1 MFPLALSIG
10 GLAGIW
16 TFVSGIA
23 SFLTWPAFVGWA
35 LFFAGGGDSKAIGKS
50 LAPGLLG
57 IVLGFLVLKAM
68 PLFNGG
74 SLFLAVGV
82 AVIAFIMVMVMSTRV
97 FAFAPAAFAGCAVY
111 FGANGDIVAA
121 TIPFVLG
128 ILLGYVSA
136 VLPNLAKNT
145 QEKKAA

>member
-10 GLAGIW
+10 VLAGLW
-16 TFVSGIA
+16 TFVSGA
-23 SFLTWPAFVGWA
+23 AHLLTWPAFVGWA
-35 LFFAGGGDSKAIGKS
+35 LFFAGGGDSKSIGKC

-57 IVLGFLVLKAM
+57 IVLGFLVVKAM
-68 PLFNGG
+68 PLFSGAW
-74 SLFLAVGV
+74 FLPV
-82 AVIAFIMVMVMSTRV
+82 AITIIAFIMVMVMSSRL

-111 FGANGDIVAA
+111 FGANGDIVQAV
-121 TIPFVLG
+121 IPFVLG

-136 VLPNLAKNT
+136 VLPNLSKNI

>member
-10 GLAGIW
+10 VLAGIW
-16 TFVSGIA
+16 TFVSVIA
-23 SFLTWPAFVGWA
+23 HLLTWPAFVGWA
-35 LFFAGGGDSKAIGKS
+35 LFFAGGGDSKSIGKC

-57 IVLGFLVLKAM
+57 IVLGFLVVKTM
-68 PLFNGG
+68 PFFSGAW
-74 SLFLAVGV
+74 FLPVAV
-82 AVIAFIMVMVMSTRV
+82 AVIAFIMVMVMSSQI

-111 FGANGDIVAA
+111 FGSNGDIVAA

-136 VLPNLAKNT
+136 VLPNLTKNVH
-145 QEKKAA
+145 EKKAA